1 MLRAGWLLAVQGERA
16 VNAPS
21 KQRVLVVDDDQDIRE
36 SLELLLS
43 DLGYDV
49 LLASD
54 GTAGMARAER
64 DAPDLVILDLMIPY
78 RSGIA
83 VLDSLK
89 GRTIHRVPVIMM
101 SGSTETRHLELAESH
116 GADGWLAKPFDEAHL
131 LGLLHRVL
139 PVRTER
145 PQFPRRPMF
154 IEKETA
160 ARSSIPGW

>member
-1 MLRAGWLLAVQGERA
+1 MT
-16 VNAPS
+16 APA

-36 SLELLLS
+36 SLEVLLS

-49 LLASD
+49 LLAAD

-64 DAPDLVILDLMIPY
+64 DAPDLVMLDLMIPY

-89 GRTIHRVPVIMM
+89 ARTIHRLPVIMM
-101 SGSTETRHLELAESH
+101 SGSTETRHRELAESH

-131 LGLLHRVL
+131 LGILHRVL
-139 PVRTER
+139 PDSSDK
-145 PQFPRRPMF
+145 PSGPRRPVSF
-154 IEKETA
+154 PSFNSNEA
-160 ARSSIPGW
+160 AKSGGFRLCIPPR